1 MIYKIY
7 GNQLTAEL
15 INSQKFIIFS
25 VDGQYAL
32 VKSDSPLPDALEQ
45 YEETQLSSLYSDP
58 LYRQPCKD
66 C

>member
-7 GNQLTAEL
+7 GNQLSDAL
-15 INSQKFIIFS
+15 SNNAKFIIFS
-25 VDGQYAL
+25 FDGEYAL
-32 VKSDSPLPDALEQ
+32 VRSDSPLTDIIEQ
-45 YEETQLSSLYSDP
+45 YDETQMNSLYSDP

>member
-7 GNQLTAEL
+7 GNQLSDAL
-15 INSQKFIIFS
+15 SNNAKFIIFS
-25 VDGQYAL
+25 FDGEYAL
-32 VKSDSPLPDALEQ
+32 VRSDTLLTNIIEQ
-45 YEETQLSSLYSDP
+45 YDETQMNSLYSDP

>member
-7 GNQLTAEL
+7 GKQLHDATLNGAV
-15 INSQKFIIFS
+15 FIIFS
-25 VDGQYAL
+25 FDGQFAL
-32 VKSDSPLPDALEQ
+32 VRSNTPLPDALEQ
-45 YEETQLSSLYSDP
+45 YEETQMNSLYTDP